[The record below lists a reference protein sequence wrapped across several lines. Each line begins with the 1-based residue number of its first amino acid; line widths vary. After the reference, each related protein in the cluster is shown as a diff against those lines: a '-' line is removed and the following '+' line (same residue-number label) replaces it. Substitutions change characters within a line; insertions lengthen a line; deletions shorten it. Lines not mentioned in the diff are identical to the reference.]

1 MTSAVHQ
8 LLSRQQFTGTMR
20 GVVACFMNAAARVLT
35 GTRKFDRC
43 LMQLMHDNLH
53 WLEVPECI
61 KYKVIILTHR
71 FLISTAPWYL
81 AADCVPASEM
91 AQRCYL
97 RSAAGH
103 QLVPSYCLNSCGLQ
117 AFSVLGPRM
126 ELFA

>member
-43 LMQLMHDNLH
+43 LMHDNLH

-71 FLISTAPWYL
+71 CLISTAPWYL

-91 AQRCYL
+91 AQRRHL
-97 RSAAGH
+97 LSAAGH
-103 QLVPSYCLNSCGLQ
+103 QLVMSSYCLNSCGLQ